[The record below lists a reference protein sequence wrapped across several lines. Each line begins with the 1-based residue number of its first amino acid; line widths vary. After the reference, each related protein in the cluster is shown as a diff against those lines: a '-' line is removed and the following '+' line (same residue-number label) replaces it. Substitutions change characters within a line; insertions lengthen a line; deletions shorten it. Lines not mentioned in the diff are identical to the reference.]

1 MMPTMFPI
9 PPIHTTMPFN
19 AVMFLGMIVFV
30 LALCLLATIIWIVG
44 SRRIAQKQAQMKEA
58 ERQYE
63 ASPLPR
69 SDEQPAVHQPQEEV
83 LLRR

>member
-9 PPIHTTMPFN
+9 PPIHTAVTFN
-19 AVMFLGMIVFV
+19 LVWFLGMIGFV
-30 LALCLLATIIWIVG
+30 LALFLATVIWVVVTQ
-44 SRRIAQKQAQMKEA
+44 RIAQKRAQMKEA

-63 ASPLPR
+63 ASPLPQ
-69 SDEQPAVHQPQEEV
+69 SGEQPPVHQPQEEV